1 MHGHNGLFAR
11 LLPIALSASKAKD
24 ILRGFCWRRFDLF
37 AINQL
42 ASNRGVVIS
51 YLRSWLCCSY
61 LTKLGLLYFVLV
73 PRAHA
78 AAIFAL

>member
-11 LLPIALSASKAKD
+11 LLPIAFSASQAKD
-24 ILRGFCWRRFDLF
+24 ILGFCWRRFDLF

-51 YLRSWLCCSY
+51 YLRSFLCCSY

>member
-11 LLPIALSASKAKD
+11 LLPIALSASKASD
-24 ILRGFCWRRFDLF
+24 MDGFGWRRFDLF

-51 YLRSWLCCSY
+51 YRRSLLCCSY
-61 LTKLGLLYFVLV
+61 PTKLGFARCAGGASY
-73 PRAHA
+73 A
-78 AAIFAL
+78 ATQFAS

>member
-11 LLPIALSASKAKD
+11 LLPIAMSASRALV
-24 ILRGFCWRRFDLF
+24 LRGFCWRRFDLF

-51 YLRSWLCCSY
+51 YLRSSLCCSY

>member
-11 LLPIALSASKAKD
+11 LLPIAFSASQAKD
-24 ILRGFCWRRFDLF
+24 ILGFCWRRFDLF

-51 YLRSWLCCSY
+51 YLRPSLCSWLCCSCV
-61 LTKLGLLYFVLV
+61 TID
-73 PRAHA
+73 P
-78 AAIFAL
+78 AIKYGQQKFRRRI

>member
-11 LLPIALSASKAKD
+11 LLPIAFSASQAKD
-24 ILRGFCWRRFDLF
+24 ILGFCWRRFDLF

-51 YLRSWLCCSY
+51 YLRSFLCCSY

-78 AAIFAL
+78 AALFAL